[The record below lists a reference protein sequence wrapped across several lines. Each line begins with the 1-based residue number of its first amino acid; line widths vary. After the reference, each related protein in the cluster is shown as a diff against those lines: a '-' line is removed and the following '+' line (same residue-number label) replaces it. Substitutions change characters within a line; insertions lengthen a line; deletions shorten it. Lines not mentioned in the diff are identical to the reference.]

1 MPSLPLFFVF
11 PAFWSFRSA
20 GRNWLLNFALA
31 QGLFPVTCATAANGF
46 PHNHKHPVYQYCSCT
61 KEWIF
66 WYIIDRWSPRTL
78 GYLRTATD
86 CSEAGLG
93 FSSPLLQQGQCG
105 LPLRSL
111 LTCTHHCTEGHLGP
125 RLHSLTNARWSTMRM
140 YRMGY
145 IIDIMEI

>member
-1 MPSLPLFFVF
+1 
-11 PAFWSFRSA
+11 
-20 GRNWLLNFALA
+20 LLNFALA

-66 WYIIDRWSPRTL
+66 WYIIDCWSPRTL
-78 GYLRTATD
+78 GYLRIATD

-111 LTCTHHCTEGHLGP
+111 LTCTHHCTEGHLGT
-125 RLHSLTNARWSTMRM
+125 RLSPMPGGQPCGCTEWLYNR
-140 YRMGY
+140 YNGN
-145 IIDIMEI
+145 IIIM